1 MTSCAWL
8 FCVHVTGQTL
18 YWTQS
23 DCIIYLG
30 LDQPQVGAE
39 TTLLLTDLEIT
50 KEGKA
55 LAGCGA
61 SIPIMEVRLTSS
73 SFSLFLASVPL
84 AGTWSAVQT
93 LVHKSI

>member
-8 FCVHVTGQTL
+8 FCVQVTGQTL

-30 LDQPQVGAE
+30 LDQPQVGR